1 MKLSSKEQFDALL
14 AGPKP
19 VVVDFFAT
27 WCGPCK
33 MFAPTFEAAAEKH
46 DDIEFL
52 KVDVDEFEDL
62 AVSLGISYV
71 PTIML
76 FKSGEK
82 IDYFV
87 GPKKEEDFEAFLKQA
102 L

>member
-1 MKLSSKEQFDALL
+1 M
-14 AGPKP
+14 
-19 VVVDFFAT
+19 VDFFAT

-46 DDIEFL
+46 ADIEFL

-76 FKSGEK
+76 FKGGEK

>member
-14 AGPKP
+14 AGSKP

-33 MFAPTFEAAAEKH
+33 MFAPPFEAAAEKH

-76 FKSGEK
+76 FKGGEK

-87 GPKKEEDFEAFLKQA
+87 GPKKEEDFDAFLKQA